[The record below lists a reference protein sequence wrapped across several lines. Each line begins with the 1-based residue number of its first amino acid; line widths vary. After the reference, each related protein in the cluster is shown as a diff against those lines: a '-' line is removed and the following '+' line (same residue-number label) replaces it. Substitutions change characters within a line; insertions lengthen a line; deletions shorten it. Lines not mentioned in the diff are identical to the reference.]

1 VTSNYWAERSM
12 NLLRCKGAYAEINP
26 GSDCRPDKDMLNA
39 LIKDFAEYK
48 LKEKHGAK
56 IEEKK
61 SELIK
66 KLDEKLGGEGA
77 AQKAK
82 DTLRSLFKKK
92 EEKTE

>member
-1 VTSNYWAERSM
+1 
-12 NLLRCKGAYAEINP
+12 
-26 GSDCRPDKDMLNA
+26 MLNA
-39 LIKDFAEYK
+39 LIKDFAAYK
-48 LKEKHGAK
+48 LKEKYG
-56 IEEKK
+56 EKAETK
-61 SELIK
+61 KAELIK